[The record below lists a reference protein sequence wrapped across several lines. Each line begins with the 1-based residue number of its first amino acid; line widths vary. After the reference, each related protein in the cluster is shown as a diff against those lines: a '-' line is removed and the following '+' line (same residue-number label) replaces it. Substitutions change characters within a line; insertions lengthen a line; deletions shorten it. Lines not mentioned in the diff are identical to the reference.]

1 MKAIIIKEFGGPEV
15 LQLAER
21 DLPTVSSNEVLIK
34 VKASG
39 INRPDVFQRKGHY
52 PAPLGVSSDIPG
64 LEISGIVE
72 KLGKSTTRWKIGDK
86 VCALLAGGGYAEYAT
101 VNENHCLP
109 MPENLSF
116 EEAASLPETLFTVW
130 HNVFQR
136 GALQPQDS
144 ILIHGGSG
152 GIGITAIQ
160 LAVHFCKAVYVTA
173 GSQEKCEK
181 CLKLGADLAI
191 NYKTEDF
198 EEVLANREINLVLDS
213 IGGDYFQKNLNI
225 LNEDGRMISINAMK
239 GAKVSLTIAQMMQKR
254 LTLSGST
261 LRNRDA
267 LFKAQLAAEVE
278 KNVWPLILTNSF
290 KPIVRS
296 FPYSEA
302 AAAHQYLDSGSNFG
316 KLVLTWDLKEDLATK
331 NTKIQ

>member
-1 MKAIIIKEFGGPEV
+1 MKAIVITEFGGPEV
-15 LQLAER
+15 LQLVDR
-21 DLPTVSSNEVLIK
+21 DLPAMSSNEVLIK

-39 INRPDVFQRKGHY
+39 INRPDIFQRKGNY
-52 PAPLGVSSDIPG
+52 PAPFGESPDVPG
-64 LEISGIVE
+64 LEVSGIVE
-72 KLGKSTTRWKIGDK
+72 KIGATVQRWKIGDR

-101 VNENHCLP
+101 VNEKHCLP
-109 MPENLSF
+109 MPGNLSF
-116 EEAASLPETLFTVW
+116 EEAASLPEALFTVW

-136 GALQPQDS
+136 GVLQSQDS

-160 LAVHFCKAVYVTA
+160 LAIHFCKAVYVTA

-198 EEVLANREINLVLDS
+198 GEALANREIDLILDS
-213 IGGDYFQKNLNI
+213 VGGDYFQKNLN
-225 LNEDGRMISINAMK
+225 LLSEDGRMVSINAMK
-239 GAKVSLTIAQMMQKR
+239 GTKVFLNIAQIMQKR

-267 LFKAQLAAEVE
+267 TFKEQLATEVE
-278 KNVWPLILTNSF
+278 KNVWPLVLNGTF

-296 FPYSEA
+296 FPHSEVVT
-302 AAAHQYLDSGSNFG
+302 AHRYLDSGSNFG
-316 KLVLTWDLKEDLATK
+316 KLVLTWD
-331 NTKIQ
+331 I

>member
-15 LQLAER
+15 LQLVER
-21 DLPTVSSNEVLIK
+21 DLPTISSNEVLIK

-64 LEISGIVE
+64 LEISGVVE
-72 KLGKSTTRWKIGDK
+72 KLGKNATRWKVGDK

-101 VNENHCLP
+101 VNEEHCLP

-116 EEAASLPETLFTVW
+116 GETASLPETLFTVW

-160 LAVHFCKAVYVTA
+160 LAAHFCKSVYVTA

-198 EEVLANREINLVLDS
+198 EEVLANREINLILDS

-225 LNEDGRMISINAMK
+225 LNEDGRMVSINAMK

-278 KNVWPLILTNSF
+278 KNVWPLILTRTF
-290 KPIVRS
+290 KPIVRL

-302 AAAHQYLDSGSNFG
+302 VAAHQYLESGSNFG
-316 KLVLTWDLKEDLATK
+316 KLVLTWDS
-331 NTKIQ
+331 